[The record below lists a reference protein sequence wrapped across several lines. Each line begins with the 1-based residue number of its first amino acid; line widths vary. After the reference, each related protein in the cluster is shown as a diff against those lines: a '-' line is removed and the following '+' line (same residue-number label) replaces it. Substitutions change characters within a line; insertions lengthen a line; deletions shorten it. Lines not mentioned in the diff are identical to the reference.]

1 MITLNT
7 AHRSFQSQ
15 RQLYGLYKCATVS
28 ITPNV
33 AKPSIFDIYGKPK
46 WEAWNNAGKTCEG
59 SQEIAEQRYLALA
72 RQLGWSPSAQ
82 PPSTPKRNADTSA
95 NQQSQNDD
103 DDIWDRE
110 DDKGKRAGGGGFSVS
125 VSSVTAPPMADGEG
139 VHALAVSG
147 NVESL
152 RDLLS
157 KDASDINS
165 VDEYVCLRDLTGSSL
180 VRSHR
185 PSQGY
190 TPLHLAADRGHADI
204 VRLLLDYRANV
215 SAKVSSPRSS
225 VCVVCAHHLTGR
237 GRLHTIRSGN
247 YCRASTYSDHL
258 IRHKTASTFVTN
270 RRRIRPR
277 YHV

>member
-1 MITLNT
+1 MPSSTDFENAAAYLSSNTTLSLSN
-7 AHRSFQSQ
+7 QQ
-15 RQLYGLYKCATVS
+15 KLELYGLYKCATVS

-165 VDEYVCLRDLTGSSL
+165 VDEY
-180 VRSHR
+180 
-185 PSQGY
+185 GY

-215 SAKVSSPRSS
+215 SAKDEDDYTPLDL
-225 VCVVCAHHLTGR
+225 A
-237 GRLHTIRSGN
+237 TIAGHPHI
-247 YCRASTYSDHL
+247 ATILSDT
-258 IRHKTASTFVTN
+258 KQPVPS
-270 RRRIRPR
+270 
-277 YHV
+277 